1 MPPECFLTRWLCGG
15 ARAWL
20 PDDWAVGLLTQVL
33 AQAERQLHRAP
44 VAWADAVPLPWYPGL
59 PHLPWTI
66 TGGRN

>member
-33 AQAERQLHRAP
+33 A
-44 VAWADAVPLPWYPGL
+44 
-59 PHLPWTI
+59 
-66 TGGRN
+66 